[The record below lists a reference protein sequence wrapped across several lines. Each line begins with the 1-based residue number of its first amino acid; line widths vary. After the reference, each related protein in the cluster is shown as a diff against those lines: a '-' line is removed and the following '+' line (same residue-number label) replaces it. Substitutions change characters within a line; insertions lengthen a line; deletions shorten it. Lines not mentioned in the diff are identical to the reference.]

1 MPSPAQQQAV
11 LFDFDGTLGRSLKA
25 WTLAYQDALR
35 AIGVHRDEHAVRQ
48 ACFSKRGI
56 DVQREF
62 QVADLAAFA
71 EDVWSRVLV
80 KMPEVSMYPD
90 VEETLQSLGPASFKL
105 GIVTNT
111 RRAHLE
117 AALTRWPVREL
128 FHTRV
133 TIDDVQQGKPD
144 PEAIHAALESLDVSP
159 SRAWMVGDSPPD
171 IEAGNAAGVRTIA
184 FSPEENQE
192 YCSADT
198 LRKFSPTHVARSFA
212 EVRRLIFAE
221 D

>member
-1 MPSPAQQQAV
+1 
-11 LFDFDGTLGRSLKA
+11 
-25 WTLAYQDALR
+25 
-35 AIGVHRDEHAVRQ
+35 
-48 ACFSKRGI
+48 
-56 DVQREF
+56 
-62 QVADLAAFA
+62 
-71 EDVWSRVLV
+71 
-80 KMPEVSMYPD
+80 
-90 VEETLQSLGPASFKL
+90 
-105 GIVTNT
+105 
-111 RRAHLE
+111 
-117 AALTRWPVREL
+117 L

-144 PEAIHAALESLDVSP
+144 PEAIHAALESLDVPP

>member
-25 WTLAYQDALR
+25 WTLAYQEALR

-133 TIDDVQQGKPD
+133 TIDDVQRGKPD
-144 PEAIHAALESLDVSP
+144 PEAIHAALESLDVPP

-192 YCSADT
+192 YFSADT